1 MNSPLVYI
9 VILNY
14 RNYTDTIECV
24 RSVEAVKYSNYR
36 IIIIDNGSDNES
48 EEILRG
54 KFHKHIFIQTGE
66 NRGYAAGNNA
76 GIEYALNAGADYVL
90 ILNNDTRVEPDF
102 LEKLVDYAESDPDV
116 GVLGPKIVTGSGDL
130 DISCARRRPLLPDYF
145 WRVGPG
151 RWLLPRNR
159 WVKRHYYMDE
169 YDFQEAREVDII
181 SGSCMLI
188 RCKLLQEIGLL
199 DENTFLFL
207 EEFILHEKVRRTGFS
222 TVIVPSSRIVHKGHS
237 SVGKQNYGAIGESL
251 RSLNYYLSN
260 YREFGRVEVF
270 FALASVAVKGGVEAL
285 SMFLKSGRTET

>member
-14 RNYTDTIECV
+14 RNYADTIECV
-24 RSVEAVKYSNYR
+24 HSVEAIKYHNYR

-54 KFHKHIFIQTGE
+54 KFHKHVFIQTGE

-102 LEKLVDYAESDPDV
+102 LEELVDYAESNPRA
-116 GVLGPKIVTGSGDL
+116 GVLGPKIVTESGEL

-151 RWLLPRNR
+151 KWLLPENR
-159 WVKRHYYMDE
+159 WIKAHYYMDE

-188 RCKLLQEIGLL
+188 RCKLLRKIGLL

-237 SVGKQNYGAIGESL
+237 SIGKKNYGAIGESL
-251 RSLNYYLSN
+251 RSLNYYLCN
-260 YREFGRVEVF
+260 YREFGRVAVF
-270 FALASVAVKGGVEAL
+270 FALASVAIKGGVEAL
-285 SMFLKSGRTET
+285 SMFLRDKTRT

>member
-1 MNSPLVYI
+1 MNRPLVYI

-24 RSVEAVKYSNYR
+24 CSVEAVKYRNYR
-36 IIIIDNGSDNES
+36 IIIVDNGSDNES

-54 KFHKHIFIQTGE
+54 EFHKHVFIQTGE

-76 GIEYALNAGADYVL
+76 GIEYALDAGADYVL

-102 LEKLVDYAESDPDV
+102 LEKLVDYAESNPGV
-116 GVLGPKIVTGSGDL
+116 GVLGPKIVTETGEL
-130 DISCARRRPLLPDYF
+130 DISCARRRPLFPDYF

-151 RWLLPRNR
+151 KWLFPENR
-159 WVKRHYYMDE
+159 WIKRHYYMDE
-169 YDFQEAREVDII
+169 YDFQEPMEVDVI

-188 RCKLLQEIGLL
+188 RCKLLREIGLL

-237 SVGKQNYGAIGESL
+237 SIGKKNYRAIAESL
-251 RSLNYYLSN
+251 RSLNYYLCN
-260 YREFGRVEVF
+260 YREFGRVAVF
-270 FALASVAVKGGVEAL
+270 FALASVAIKGGVEAL
-285 SMFLKSGRTET
+285 SMFLRDRTRT